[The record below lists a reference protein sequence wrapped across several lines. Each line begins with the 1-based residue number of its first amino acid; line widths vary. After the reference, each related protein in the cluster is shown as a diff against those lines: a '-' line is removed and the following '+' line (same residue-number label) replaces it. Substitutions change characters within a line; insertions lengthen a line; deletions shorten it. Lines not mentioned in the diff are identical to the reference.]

1 MLAVGL
7 RLETNYSQIRSQI
20 YLFNDLTSFPAFILS
35 NRKQSGVYS
44 LYPIRAQHALG
55 CCCCDLAG
63 NALDLLS
70 SRCYYNA

>member
-20 YLFNDLTSFPAFILS
+20 YLFNDLTSFPAFILLS

-55 CCCCDLAG
+55 CCCDLAG